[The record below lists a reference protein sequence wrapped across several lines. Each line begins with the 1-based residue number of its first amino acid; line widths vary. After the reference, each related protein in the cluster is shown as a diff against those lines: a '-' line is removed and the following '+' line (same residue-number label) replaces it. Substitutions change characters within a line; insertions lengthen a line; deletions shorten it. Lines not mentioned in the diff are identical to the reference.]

1 MDIQQNASSMAGE
14 RHQCGAVDSRQVVAL
29 VGECSECLD
38 ATSRRPTR
46 PSADRMPRPAARR
59 SGVSFSLGSKPS
71 FPSSSPLSRVI
82 PPHYSLLICHF
93 FFVQVVTR
101 HRLSV
106 FHFFHE
112 NIGLLEG
119 KKRPLIAH
127 CESNKVLNR
136 V

>member
-46 PSADRMPRPAARR
+46 PSADRMPRPAACR
-59 SGVSFSLGSKPS
+59 SGVSFSLSSTLS
-71 FPSSSPLSRVI
+71 FPSSSPLSRVASLFSI
-82 PPHYSLLICHF
+82 NLPFLLRTGCSSTSVLFYFLLQKHYFKKAEKGKF
-93 FFVQVVTR
+93 F
-101 HRLSV
+101 
-106 FHFFHE
+106 
-112 NIGLLEG
+112 
-119 KKRPLIAH
+119 IALF
-127 CESNKVLNR
+127 ESNKVMNR